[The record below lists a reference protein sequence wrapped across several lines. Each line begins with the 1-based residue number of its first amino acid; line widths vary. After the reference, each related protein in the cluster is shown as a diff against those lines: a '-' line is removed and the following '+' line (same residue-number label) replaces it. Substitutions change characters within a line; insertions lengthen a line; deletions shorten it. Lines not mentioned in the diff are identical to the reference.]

1 MKADLKRIK
10 LHPDQH
16 ENEDEHVKEYLKH
29 DWGCDCL
36 GQPAE
41 QVSEGFPLAGQLEHA
56 QKADTAHH
64 SEGMGVAL
72 MSLSLIDGDLDQ
84 WCDDKDGIEP
94 VIEVAAVLLY
104 P

>member
-1 MKADLKRIK
+1 
-10 LHPDQH
+10 
-16 ENEDEHVKEYLKH
+16 
-29 DWGCDCL
+29 L

-84 WCDDKDGIEP
+84 
-94 VIEVAAVLLY
+94 
-104 P
+104 